1 MLIEIKCV
9 FIWRYISSVFFEVF
23 IGVRRV
29 QKCEYARVVSVYVLL
44 CVSLKKIA
52 IYQLLW
58 IFCNLLS
65 KEKENSFGQQLN
77 IHLGV

>member
-44 CVSLKKIA
+44 CVSLKKNCHLSI
-52 IYQLLW
+52 IVDFLQLVVQR
-58 IFCNLLS
+58 
-65 KEKENSFGQQLN
+65 KRK
-77 IHLGV
+77 

>member
-1 MLIEIKCV
+1 M
-9 FIWRYISSVFFEVF
+9 F